1 MKIAS
6 LDRRVLVHSEAE
18 ASERLLSSLRD
29 EPFVVLLGEP
39 GLGKSTAL
47 RHEAAAEGGEVVTC
61 REAMSGVPLPAADTV
76 YLDALDEYRTGENGK
91 DKLLQLANTLSASK
105 HHRWRLTC
113 RAEDWRDAADLGAIR
128 RAANNS
134 SIVVARLL
142 PLDESEAEAV
152 LAALGA
158 VDL

>member
-1 MKIAS
+1 MKIAF
-6 LDRRVLVHSEAE
+6 LDRRVLVHSGGET
-18 ASERLLSSLRD
+18 SERLLSSLRD

-39 GLGKSTAL
+39 GSVNRRRL
-47 RHEAAAEGGEVVTC
+47 RHEAAAAGCEVVTC
-61 REAMSGVPLPAADTV
+61 REAMSGVPLPAADTI

-113 RAEDWRDAADLGAIR
+113 RAEDWRDAADLGAMR
-128 RAANNS
+128 RAANNR

-142 PLDESEAEAV
+142 PLDEARPKPFWSPS
-152 LAALGA
+152 LR
-158 VDL
+158 